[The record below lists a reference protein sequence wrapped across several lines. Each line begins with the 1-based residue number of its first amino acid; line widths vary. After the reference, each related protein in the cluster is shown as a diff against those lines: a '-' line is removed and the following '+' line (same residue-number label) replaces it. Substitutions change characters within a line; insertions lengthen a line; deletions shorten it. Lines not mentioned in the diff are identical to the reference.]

1 MNHYAG
7 ADAKKYTKTYGA
19 DYEKYMDRYSYHGHQ
34 TVENAHSAKDE
45 KQLDAWKAS
54 QVSAVKQYVPVDFG
68 HYAVQHIN
76 KQYQHRLNELQNE
89 ANQQTH
95 DASTGVQQTLLLATD
110 AKHDKAK

>member
-1 MNHYAG
+1 
-7 ADAKKYTKTYGA
+7 
-19 DYEKYMDRYSYHGHQ
+19 MDRYSYTGNQ
-34 TVENAHSAKDE
+34 AVENAYSAKDQ

-54 QVSAVKQYVPVDFG
+54 QVSAVKQYVPVDFE

-95 DASTGVQQTLLLATD
+95 AANAAVQQTLLWRQVPTRTRQSISQRLTCD
-110 AKHDKAK
+110 RGQMK